1 MEQKNRL
8 AVKRGELQAVMA
20 HEKFEVDKAKAL
32 GQEITTLHSK
42 LMELHMAKKIEMR
55 EKGIPYSATCRG
67 KRRRSGPCA
76 VGTGQKGSGCK
87 GANMQQGAITK
98 PCKL

>member
-8 AVKRGELQAVMA
+8 EVKRGELQAVMA

-42 LMELHMAKKIEMR
+42 LMELHMAKKSKC
-55 EKGIPYSATCRG
+55 EKKASLTPQPA
-67 KRRRSGPCA
+67 A
-76 VGTGQKGSGCK
+76 AK
-87 GANMQQGAITK
+87 GAGQALVPLVQAKKGPAAKGPICSK
-98 PCKL
+98 AQ